1 MKTTRR
7 QALGMLSAT
16 LGMGVGLNGL
26 PAFAQDKSKR
36 MLTGHILGNSLAI
49 HIPAIAALNEG
60 LPALGYPPP
69 KLTRIDSMQV
79 MTQSI
84 IGKSADLGEADISS
98 TLQASIAGADLRVI
112 GLVYANSSLVFVANS
127 DVVKDFGDL
136 RKPGVIVAV
145 NSKGDWMHAMLT
157 GPLLKRGVDPDK
169 VTIVEIGGSASR
181 VQALLANRVQAV
193 PVHIDQTPEI
203 LAKGNYRILLKPW
216 EEYKLYIAECWLV
229 SGEWL
234 KNPDNRRLAVDIQKA
249 TIASFRRT
257 NRELGYFGN
266 CYRKYSTI
274 KGAANMSD
282 EQLRPVW
289 ELLSKTARAWPDD
302 GNFRREQFREL
313 LPAYKSVGA
322 FPKEPDLDRLID
334 LSITEQALKELG

>member
-7 QALGMLSAT
+7 QALGMFSAT
-16 LGMGVGLNGL
+16 LGMGLGLGRQ
-26 PAFAQDKSKR
+26 PAFAQDRSKR
-36 MLTGHILGNSLAI
+36 VLTGHILGNSLAI
-49 HIPAIAALNEG
+49 HIPAIAGLNEG
-60 LPALGYPPP
+60 LPALGYAPP
-69 KLTRIDSMQV
+69 KLSRIDSMQV

-127 DVVKDFGDL
+127 DVVRDFADL
-136 RKPGVIVAV
+136 RKPGVVVAV

-193 PVHIDQTPEI
+193 PVHIDQTPDI
-203 LAKGNYRILLKPW
+203 LAKGNYKILLKPW

-234 KNPDNRRLAVDIQKA
+234 KNADNRRLAVDVQKA

-257 NRELGYFGN
+257 NRELAYFGN
-266 CYRKYSTI
+266 SYRKYSTI
-274 KGAANMSD
+274 KGAAQMSD

-313 LPAYKSVGA
+313 LPAYRSVGA
-322 FPKEPDLDRLID
+322 FRKEPDLDRLLD
-334 LSITEQALKELG
+334 TSITEQALKELG